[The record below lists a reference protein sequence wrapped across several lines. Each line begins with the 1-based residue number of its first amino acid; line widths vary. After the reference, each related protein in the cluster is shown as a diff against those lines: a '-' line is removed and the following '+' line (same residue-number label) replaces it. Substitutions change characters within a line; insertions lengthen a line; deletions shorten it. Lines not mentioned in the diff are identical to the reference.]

1 MAQAP
6 NQQAWTPEFLRGQCL
21 AHFYF
26 SAILTTCR
34 TPSPPRSTD
43 DCLLYREINTF
54 NDHISLQQDLKQ
66 LEAWADTWGMRF
78 KFNASKCHILSI
90 NSKSSFRYS
99 LSNTIHKQV
108 PNKRYLS
115 ILLSRG
121 PH

>member
-1 MAQAP
+1 M
-6 NQQAWTPEFLRGQCL
+6 
-21 AHFYF
+21 
-26 SAILTTCR
+26 
-34 TPSPPRSTD
+34 PSPPSPRSTD

-99 LSNTIHKQV
+99 LSNTILKQV
-108 PNKRYLS
+108 PNNPYLG
-115 ILLSRG
+115 ILLSQDLKWSDHIAQITQKANSTLGFLRCNLRR
-121 PH
+121 